1 MITVKRWITTAGM
14 MAAFAVAMPAADVDG
29 YLIDSMCSMEA
40 LKEGQKAAAMHTRE
54 CALMPD
60 CVKSG
65 YGVFTADGRFL
76 KFDAAG
82 NQKAEKAL
90 TASKQKDNI
99 KVKVSGAVDGDTIQV
114 ASLKLR

>member
-1 MITVKRWITTAGM
+1 MNDCKQV
-14 MAAFAVAMPAADVDG
+14 DV
-29 YLIDSMCSMEA
+29 YLDRGILAES
-40 LKEGQKAAAMHTRE
+40 
-54 CALMPD
+54 P
-60 CVKSG
+60 
-65 YGVFTADGRFL
+65 
-76 KFDAAG
+76 AG